1 MSVTK
6 SKYVEIENIEFTNPK
21 QYSNGKG
28 CAVNFKLNNKVLNVQ
43 TPRLLSLFGLNTYKD
58 QNDKITSIN
67 ITLQFNSISD
77 KTNRVDNFLK
87 KIKRLDNLVKYTA
100 NQNHKTWL
108 NYHRKIP
115 TEALDAL
122 FKQSLYYRKLPD
134 GNIDYSV
141 PPTFKI
147 KIPYYNNKLDFTLL
161 DKNNKPIEYD
171 LEYLEKLVVDRCI
184 IKCIF
189 NPSIY
194 VVDKNFGIT
203 YKVVALQVFEN
214 TIPKVDYKA
223 KKNKSKTDNTTTS
236 NPNKIENYFGKSNVE
251 DTDDEDEDED
261 ENELF

>member
-6 SKYVEIENIEFTNPK
+6 SNRLIVENIEFTKPK

-28 CAVNFKLNNKVLNVQ
+28 CAINLKHDNKILNIQ

-58 QNDKITSIN
+58 SNDNITSIN
-67 ITLQFNSISD
+67 ITLQFNSESD

-87 KIKRLDNLVKYTA
+87 KIKRFDNLVKYTA
-100 NQNHKTWL
+100 NENHKTWL

-115 TEALDAL
+115 NEALEAL

-134 GNIDYSV
+134 GNIDHST

-161 DKNNKPIEYD
+161 DENNKPIEYD
-171 LEYLEKLVVDRCI
+171 LEYLQKIVVDRCI
-184 IKCIF
+184 VKCIF

-203 YKVVALQVFEN
+203 YKVVALQIFEN
-214 TIPKVDYKA
+214 TMPKVDYKT
-223 KKNKSKTDNTTTS
+223 KKSKSDDTS
-236 NPNKIENYFGKSNVE
+236 TKNPNKIENYFGKTNVE
-251 DTDDEDEDED
+251 DSDDENDDD
-261 ENELF
+261 ELF

>member
-6 SKYVEIENIEFTNPK
+6 SKYVEIENIEFTPPK

-28 CAVNFKLNNKVLNVQ
+28 CAVNLKLDNKVLNVQ

-67 ITLQFNSISD
+67 ITLQFNSASD

-115 TEALDAL
+115 SEALDAL

-134 GNIDYSV
+134 GNIDNNI

-161 DKNNKPIEYD
+161 DENNKSIEYD
-171 LEYLEKLVVDRCI
+171 LEYLQKIVVDRCI
-184 IKCIF
+184 VKCIF

-203 YKVVALQVFEN
+203 YKVVALQIFEN
-214 TIPKVDYKA
+214 TMPKVDYKT
-223 KKNKSKTDNTTTS
+223 KKSKSNDTNTK
-236 NPNKIENYFGKSNVE
+236 NPNKIENYFGKTNVE
-251 DTDDEDEDED
+251 DSDDEDDD
-261 ENELF
+261 ELF

>member
-28 CAVNFKLNNKVLNVQ
+28 CAINFKLNNKVLNVQ

-115 TEALDAL
+115 SEALDAL

-161 DKNNKPIEYD
+161 DENNKSIEYD

-214 TIPKVDYKA
+214 TIPKIDYKA
-223 KKNKSKTDNTTTS
+223 KKNKSKTDNTTT
-236 NPNKIENYFGKSNVE
+236 NPNKIENYFGKNNVE
-251 DTDDEDEDED
+251 DSNDEDEDED

>member
-6 SKYVEIENIEFTNPK
+6 SSKLNVENIEFNKPK

-28 CAVNFKLNNKVLNVQ
+28 CAINLKHDNKVLNIQ
-43 TPRLLSLFGLNTYKD
+43 TPRLVSLFGLNTYKD
-58 QNDKITSIN
+58 SNDKITSIN
-67 ITLQFNSISD
+67 ITLQFNSSSD
-77 KTNRVDNFLK
+77 KPNRIDNLLK

-100 NQNHKTWL
+100 NENHKTWL

-115 TEALDAL
+115 NEALQAL
-122 FKQSLYYRKLPD
+122 FKESLYYKKLPD
-134 GNIDYSV
+134 GNIDHSM

-147 KIPYYNNKLDFTLL
+147 KIPYYNSKLDFTLL
-161 DKNNKPIEYD
+161 DENNNSIDYN

-214 TIPKVDYKA
+214 TLPKVDYKS
-223 KKNKSKTDNTTTS
+223 KKNKSESS
-236 NPNKIENYFGKSNVE
+236 NPNKIENYFGTNKKNDSDDDSCDE
-251 DTDDEDEDED
+251 DDE
-261 ENELF
+261 LF

>member
-6 SKYVEIENIEFTNPK
+6 SNRLVVENIEFTKPK

-28 CAVNFKLNNKVLNVQ
+28 CAVNLKHDNKILNIQ

-58 QNDKITSIN
+58 SNDKITSIN
-67 ITLQFNSISD
+67 ITLQFNSASD
-77 KTNRVDNFLK
+77 KINRVDNLLK

-100 NQNHKTWL
+100 NENHKTWL

-115 TEALDAL
+115 NEALEAL

-134 GNIDYSV
+134 GNIDHST

-161 DKNNKPIEYD
+161 DENNNSIDYN
-171 LEYLEKLVVDRCI
+171 LEYLQKIIVDRCI
-184 IKCIF
+184 IKCII

-214 TIPKVDYKA
+214 TLPKVDYKS
-223 KKNKSKTDNTTTS
+223 KKNKSESS
-236 NPNKIENYFGKSNVE
+236 NPNKIENYFGTKKNES
-251 DTDDEDEDED
+251 DDDESDDD
-261 ENELF
+261 LF

>member
-6 SKYVEIENIEFTNPK
+6 SKYLEIENIEFTNPK

-28 CAVNFKLNNKVLNVQ
+28 CAINFKLNNKILNVQ

-77 KTNRVDNFLK
+77 KINRVDNFLK

-134 GNIDYSV
+134 GNIDYSI

-161 DKNNKPIEYD
+161 DENNKSIEYD
-171 LEYLEKLVVDRCI
+171 LEYLEKLVVDRSI

-214 TIPKVDYKA
+214 TIPKIDYKT
-223 KKNKSKTDNTTTS
+223 KKNKSKTDNTTT
-236 NPNKIENYFGKSNVE
+236 NPNKIENYFGKNNVE
-251 DTDDEDEDED
+251 DSTDEDEDKD